1 MDPLDDLSELNDT
14 SNDSVS
20 VTSKSSYSEKIGA
33 IKTGPVSKNFD
44 ILKSRSKESSM
55 KPSARGTSR

>member
-20 VTSKSSYSEKIGA
+20 VTSKSSYSEKIDTNRAGN
-33 IKTGPVSKNFD
+33 VSRNFD

-55 KPSARGTSR
+55 KRSARNTSR

>member
-20 VTSKSSYSEKIGA
+20 VTSKSSYSEKIDA
-33 IKTGPVSKNFD
+33 NRTGNVSKNFD
-44 ILKSRSKESSM
+44 ILKSRSKESSI
-55 KPSARGTSR
+55 KRSARNTSR